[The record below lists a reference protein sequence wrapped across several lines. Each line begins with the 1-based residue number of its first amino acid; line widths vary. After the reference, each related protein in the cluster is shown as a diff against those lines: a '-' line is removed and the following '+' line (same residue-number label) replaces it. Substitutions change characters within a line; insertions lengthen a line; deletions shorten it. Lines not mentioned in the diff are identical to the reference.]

1 MNFYKGDTVEIYWV
15 FVEQRP
21 KDINTSAYHHL
32 GLTFTIYGIDVN
44 GNLIYKYGKKEED
57 VLIVLP
63 KQVKLVSRSFK
74 NWIAYLW
81 DMFIIKIGFYRQ

>member
-1 MNFYKGDTVEIYWV
+1 
-15 FVEQRP
+15 
-21 KDINTSAYHHL
+21 
-32 GLTFTIYGIDVN
+32 
-44 GNLIYKYGKKEED
+44 

-81 DMFIIKIGFYRQ
+81 DVFIIKIGFYVQ